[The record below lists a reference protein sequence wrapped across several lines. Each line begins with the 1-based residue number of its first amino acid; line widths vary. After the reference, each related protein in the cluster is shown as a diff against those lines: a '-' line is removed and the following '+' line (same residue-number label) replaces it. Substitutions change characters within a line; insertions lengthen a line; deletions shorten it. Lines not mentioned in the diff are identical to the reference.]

1 MFERLVLTLKG
12 RKIVFF
18 FEIFNSHSAFVG
30 ITAASLPSLRPIF
43 KLMSGEKVSE
53 FFSQL
58 LLQSK
63 SRSSSDSDHP
73 GSSNKAG
80 SSKSRS
86 PLRLHFDNKEGNKKK
101 SFYCRR
107 PEDGCGKNDDAV
119 IKMNNRTTAEMSQ
132 QAVPVPVPVVTLPN
146 QHQQQHQQ
154 KAPPSPDTG
163 SQLSLLLSQ
172 KNNSVPRDK
181 RRYSSHS
188 SIRSTGQ
195 DLESGPALPLDKYE

>member
-1 MFERLVLTLKG
+1 
-12 RKIVFF
+12 
-18 FEIFNSHSAFVG
+18 
-30 ITAASLPSLRPIF
+30 
-43 KLMSGEKVSE
+43 MSGEKVSQ

-63 SRSSSDSDHP
+63 SRPSSDSDQP

-80 SSKSRS
+80 SSKSKS
-86 PLRLHFDNKEGNKKK
+86 LLRLHSDNKEGNKKK
-101 SFYCRR
+101 SFFRRR
-107 PEDGCGKNDDAV
+107 PEDGVGKSDDAV

-132 QAVPVPVPVVTLPN
+132 QAVPVPVSN

-163 SQLSLLLSQ
+163 SQLSLLLPQ
-172 KNNSVPRDK
+172 KNNSVPRHK
-181 RRYSSHS
+181 RHFSSHS
-188 SIRSTGQ
+188 SIGSTGQ